1 MKGKGRGTCDKAER
15 IEEGRHDFSLCAC
28 VCVCEDDKQGSEESR
43 IMREEAKEAKVA
55 EEGEYEQGLV
65 VGFFRFLFFLSPS
78 RRRIW
83 DLWSHFSGKGCPLLF
98 LSFFYCGALE
108 WLGFFVFWF
117 IIGNWVTG
125 SGPSYLW
132 VVGLVSAHG
141 LRGDFSMLADCVG
154 SVLAFGSALLII
166 CSKLP
171 RK

>member
-15 IEEGRHDFSLCAC
+15 IGEGRQDFSLCAC

-43 IMREEAKEAKVA
+43 IMREEAKVV

-108 WLGFFVFWF
+108 WLGFFVFLVYNWKL
-117 IIGNWVTG
+117 GNRFW
-125 SGPSYLW
+125 
-132 VVGLVSAHG
+132 A
-141 LRGDFSMLADCVG
+141 
-154 SVLAFGSALLII
+154 
-166 CSKLP
+166 
-171 RK
+171 

>member
-1 MKGKGRGTCDKAER
+1 VKGKGRGTCDKAER
-15 IEEGRHDFSLCAC
+15 IGEGRQDFSLCAC

-43 IMREEAKEAKVA
+43 IMREEAKVV

-108 WLGFFVFWF
+108 WLGFFVFLVYNWKL
-117 IIGNWVTG
+117 GNRFW
-125 SGPSYLW
+125 
-132 VVGLVSAHG
+132 A
-141 LRGDFSMLADCVG
+141 
-154 SVLAFGSALLII
+154 
-166 CSKLP
+166 
-171 RK
+171 